1 MSSQGKKYPFSRA
14 YVEITSVCNRSCSF
28 CPGTR
33 RAPRFMTV
41 AEMAHILGELSGLTE
56 YIYLHVMGE
65 PLLHPEIKELI
76 SLAASQGF
84 RCAVTTNA
92 TLIAE
97 RGEELLDSGV
107 YKVNLSVHSFEDG
120 SEEEYISYINGI
132 LDFAERASE
141 RGILTVMR
149 LWNLGHDG
157 GRNDRTVK
165 MLRER
170 FSDEWC
176 EGKRGA
182 RLRHRLHLEYGE
194 RFEWPD
200 RDADYLGD
208 EVFCYGLRD
217 HFGILSDGTVIPCC
231 LDREGEIALGN
242 VFSAHLS
249 DILFSERAEKICRGF
264 DRREAVEELCKRCG
278 YARRFK

>member
-1 MSSQGKKYPFSRA
+1 MSLQGKKYPFSRA

-41 AEMAHILGELSGLTE
+41 SEMAHILGELSGLTE

-97 RGEELLDSGV
+97 RTEELLDSGV

-120 SEEEYISYINGI
+120 TAEEHKKYISE
-132 LDFAERASE
+132 LSDFAEKASKLLE
-141 RGILTVMR
+141 ESGNHCENPDCDFLSRNNWSTRG
-149 LWNLGHDG
+149 
-157 GRNDRTVK
+157 K
-165 MLRER
+165 A
-170 FSDEWC
+170 F
-176 EGKRGA
+176 
-182 RLRHRLHLEYGE
+182 
-194 RFEWPD
+194 
-200 RDADYLGD
+200 
-208 EVFCYGLRD
+208 
-217 HFGILSDGTVIPCC
+217 LSFI
-231 LDREGEIALGN
+231 
-242 VFSAHLS
+242 
-249 DILFSERAEKICRGF
+249 
-264 DRREAVEELCKRCG
+264 RR
-278 YARRFK
+278 